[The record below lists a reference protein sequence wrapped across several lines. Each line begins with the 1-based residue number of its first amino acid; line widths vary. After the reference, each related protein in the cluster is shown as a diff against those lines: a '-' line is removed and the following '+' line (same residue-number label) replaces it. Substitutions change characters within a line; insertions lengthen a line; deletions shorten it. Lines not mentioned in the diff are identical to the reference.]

1 MQTKN
6 KYKYNFS
13 DSAKV
18 FLYAVIAPQIFGLIL
33 AILVALFASIFNL
46 DYELVMSSIFVDMIL
61 LFLVQVSFLTIF
73 LVYNKLKNIDW
84 TVATQIKNK
93 INIKQV
99 AILVAI
105 AVACLFF
112 LSPLI
117 SLIDYLISLT
127 GYSASNE
134 LSVDLTTAGGLLI
147 GVLALAIFPAIMEEL
162 IFRGVIFNGLKK
174 FGYKKAIVISALL
187 FALIHMSIQ
196 QTVYQIIIGLF
207 LAYALYITGS
217 LLASITMH
225 FVNNFCILLITYYA
239 LINGLDTTTTATFS
253 TVSDYTHV
261 IIYTAI
267 GAFVIWKLF
276 GLLKKESDTQRLN
289 QVPKDDKELVSL
301 EIITQ
306 EASNDELVKISE
318 IDVQTAQNNEN
329 RKSAHILIIASVIS
343 ILFWLINFVSYI

>member
-1 MQTKN
+1 M
-6 KYKYNFS
+6 
-13 DSAKV
+13 
-18 FLYAVIAPQIFGLIL
+18 
-33 AILVALFASIFNL
+33 
-46 DYELVMSSIFVDMIL
+46 FV
-61 LFLVQVSFLTIF
+61 
-73 LVYNKLKNIDW
+73 
-84 TVATQIKNK
+84 
-93 INIKQV
+93 
-99 AILVAI
+99 
-105 AVACLFF
+105 F